1 MVINM
6 KAAFL
11 VNSKNRLTNIGN
23 NQKVEIF
30 DIQNGLI
37 VPLKTVFFSDY
48 DNLFEILIF
57 VKLKFNFLL
66 FGKASP
72 SVYIL

>member
-37 VPLKTVFFSDY
+37 VPLKLYFFLTMIIY
-48 DNLFEILIF
+48 
-57 VKLKFNFLL
+57 LKF
-66 FGKASP
+66 
-72 SVYIL
+72 